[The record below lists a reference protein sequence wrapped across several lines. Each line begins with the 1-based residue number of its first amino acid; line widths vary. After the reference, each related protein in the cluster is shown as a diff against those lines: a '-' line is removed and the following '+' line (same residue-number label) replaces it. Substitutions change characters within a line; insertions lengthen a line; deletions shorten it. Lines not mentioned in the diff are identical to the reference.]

1 MDVALEDYIS
11 VVVALFLLVTWYV
24 TLIILNNP
32 IVSIT
37 FLWVGMILL
46 SVFYSIIYKKKKRN
60 YKILRIRFIV
70 SAIPIYPMLFYYAYH
85 IILGLSVPAQL
96 RFTPVI
102 VIFSMLFLNAFI
114 VFYYRDIDLI
124 TAYFRG
130 NVDGIKFI
138 KAKY

>member
-37 FLWVGMILL
+37 LLWAGMIVL
-46 SVFYSIIYKKKKRN
+46 SIVYSIIYKKKKRN

-70 SAIPIYPMLFYYAYH
+70 SAIPIYPMLFYYGYH
-85 IILGLSVPAQL
+85 LVFGLNIPTQL

-114 VFYYRDIDLI
+114 VFYYREKSTHMRKIQPDSL
-124 TAYFRG
+124 
-130 NVDGIKFI
+130 
-138 KAKY
+138 